1 MTACDLVTDD
11 VVVQETKRQKVM
23 DEEIEVIRRNVSGS
37 SQLYLKAT
45 SQLEYSV
52 STKPK
57 KKKKGNIQKC
67 KSRYSQRD
75 ASSCMKLTMKRSSHQ

>member
-57 KKKKGNIQKC
+57 KKKKKVIYRNVNQDILKGMQ
-67 KSRYSQRD
+67 
-75 ASSCMKLTMKRSSHQ
+75 AAV